1 MRRSVQN
8 YANVARRLLH
18 SRFFAV
24 VPTLSADDA
33 IALTRSAVS
42 QADLLHPSSP
52 RRSSLAQRRV
62 DAKTILRCAG
72 VTQLRGFHVALEER
86 VEVNDFLD
94 GMKSRLKTTADYHRA
109 MRRLMRGRLYPR
121 ILDLFEEMKSSGVTV
136 DIGIHLA
143 VMKAHSRMNNLDMVK
158 QVFDNVVTLG
168 TRPDKF
174 MFNTLVFSHTS
185 TGDVDAAFET
195 FRKMEEDYG
204 IPADSVV
211 CRSLITVCGK
221 GKDVDR
227 AKETFH
233 QTIEKFGAE
242 ARSFNTMLEV
252 YAENVDSDTGEAYLQ
267 ECKDLLASMESKGIT
282 PNAFTYVHLLRL
294 YAKLG
299 QSDEAL
305 DYLKKTLSTDVECNI
320 ATFDFVFRSFMDLE
334 LTEKEL
340 ETHIVRCFD
349 RIKKLKMKPS
359 HITFGN
365 IIDIYE
371 AKGELSKALE
381 FLEGLS
387 RDHMNGAGRCGETF
401 AAQLKIVQRLWES
414 GTWSQEE
421 ALTKSSEMVKTM
433 KSFHVS
439 LPYRAYRTWFAMCL
453 KASDVDRALECW
465 SDTTTGIRW
474 PSSLATESMIRLALD
489 HDRVHDAVRVLKDK
503 EITPNEGA
511 YEAILAY
518 CAEKSDTENAE
529 TVFEYMKEVKVEPN
543 EAIQEHLGALQLV

>member
-1 MRRSVQN
+1 MMHRFVQSW
-8 YANVARRLLH
+8 ASDARRLLH
-18 SRFFAV
+18 SRFFA
-24 VPTLSADDA
+24 AA
-33 IALTRSAVS
+33 QTRSGVS
-42 QADLLHPSSP
+42 QVDLLYPSSSRCP
-52 RRSSLAQRRV
+52 PLAQRRV
-62 DAKTILRCAG
+62 DAKTTMRCAG
-72 VTQLRGFHVALEER
+72 AMQLRGIHFASDERLE
-86 VEVNDFLD
+86 VEDYME
-94 GMKSRLKTTADYHRA
+94 GIKSHLKTTADYDRA
-109 MRRLMRGRLYPR
+109 MHRLMTDRFYPC
-121 ILDLFEEMKSSGVTV
+121 IIDLFEEMKSNGVAI
-136 DIGIHLA
+136 DIRIHMA
-143 VMKAHSRMNNLDMVK
+143 IIKAYTRMNRLDMAK
-158 QVFDNVVTLG
+158 KVFDDVVTSG
-168 TRPDKF
+168 MKPDKF
-174 MFNTLVFSHTS
+174 VFNTLVNGHKS
-185 TGDVDAAFET
+185 TGEVDAAFET
-195 FRKMEEDYG
+195 FRMMQEDYG
-204 IPADSVV
+204 IVPDLVTY
-211 CRSLITVCGK
+211 RSLITVCGK
-221 GKDVDR
+221 GKDVGR

-233 QTIEKFGAE
+233 QTIEKFGTD

-252 YAENVDSDTGEAYLQ
+252 YAENADSDTGEAYLQ

-305 DYLKKTLSTDVECNI
+305 DYLKKFFGTDVECNI
-320 ATFDFVFRSFMDLE
+320 FSFDFVFRSFMDLE

-349 RIKKLKMKPS
+349 RMQELKLRPS
-359 HITFGN
+359 HITFDC

-371 AKGELSKALE
+371 AKSDVSKALE
-381 FLEGLS
+381 FLERLS
-387 RDHMNGAGRCGETF
+387 REHMHGAGRCGENF
-401 AAQLKIVQRLWES
+401 AAQLKIVQRLWAS
-414 GTWSQEE
+414 GMCSQEE
-421 ALTKSSEMVKTM
+421 ALRKSSEVVNMS

-489 HDRVHDAVRVLKDK
+489 NDRVHDAVRVLKDK

-518 CAEKSDTENAE
+518 CAQKSDAENAE